1 MPRVNYCNPD
11 NLGKGKNTQEKKSSG
26 RPSASRKQLER
37 DIVSLFGMCLTLADL
52 MSVLGLK
59 DRACARNWIQSE
71 GIEPVLV
78 NGRKRYLATDVA
90 KALDNSK
97 LRASAV

>member
-11 NLGKGKNTQEKKSSG
+11 NLGQRKTQEKKAPA
-26 RPSASRKQLER
+26 RASASRKQLER

-52 MSVLGLK
+52 MAVLGLK
-59 DRACARNWIQSE
+59 DRTCARNWIQSE
-71 GIEPVLV
+71 GIEAVLV
-78 NGRKRYLATDVA
+78 NGRKRYLASDVA

-97 LRASAV
+97 LRASAM

>member
-1 MPRVNYCNPD
+1 MPRVNYCNTE
-11 NLGKGKNTQEKKSSG
+11 NLGQKKPQEKKTSG
-26 RPSASRKQLER
+26 RASASRKQLER
-37 DIVSLFGMCLTLADL
+37 DIISLFGMCLTLADL

-71 GIEPVLV
+71 GIEAVLV
-78 NGRKRYLATDVA
+78 NGRKRYLASDVA

>member
-1 MPRVNYCNPD
+1 MPRVNYCNID
-11 NLGKGKNTQEKKSSG
+11 NLGKGKAQEKKASKST
-26 RPSASRKQLER
+26 ASRKQLER
-37 DIVSLFGMCLTLADL
+37 DIIALFGMCLTLADL
-52 MSVLGLK
+52 MAVLGLK

-78 NGRKRYLATDVA
+78 NGRKRYLASDVA

-97 LRASAV
+97 LRASAG

>member
-1 MPRVNYCNPD
+1 MPRVNYCNTD
-11 NLGKGKNTQEKKSSG
+11 SLGKKNPQEKKAAS
-26 RPSASRKQLER
+26 RASASRKQLER
-37 DIVSLFGMCLTLADL
+37 DIISLFGMCLTLADL

>member
-1 MPRVNYCNPD
+1 MPRVNCCNIE
-11 NLGKGKNTQEKKSSG
+11 NLGQKKTQEKKTSG
-26 RPSASRKQLER
+26 RASASRKQLER
-37 DIVSLFGMCLTLADL
+37 DIISLFGMCLTLADL

-59 DRACARNWIQSE
+59 DRACARNWIQNE
-71 GIEPVLV
+71 GIEAVVV

>member
-1 MPRVNYCNPD
+1 MPRVNYCNVD
-11 NLGKGKNTQEKKSSG
+11 NLGKGKATQEKKSAG
-26 RPSASRKQLER
+26 RASASRKQLER
-37 DIVSLFGMCLTLADL
+37 DIIALFGMCLTLADL

>member
-11 NLGKGKNTQEKKSSG
+11 NLGKGKTAQEKKSAG

-78 NGRKRYLATDVA
+78 NGRKRYLASDVA
-90 KALDNSK
+90 KTLDNSK
-97 LRASAV
+97 LRACAM

>member
-1 MPRVNYCNPD
+1 MPRVNYCNTE
-11 NLGKGKNTQEKKSSG
+11 NLGQKKTQEKKTTS
-26 RPSASRKQLER
+26 RASASRKQLEK
-37 DIVSLFGMCLTLADL
+37 DIIALFGMCLTLADL

-71 GIEPVLV
+71 GIEPVMV

>member
-11 NLGKGKNTQEKKSSG
+11 NLGKHKPQEKKSTG
-26 RPSASRKQLER
+26 RASASRKQLER
-37 DIVSLFGMCLTLADL
+37 DIVNLFGMCLTLADL
-52 MSVLGLK
+52 MTVLGLK

-71 GIEPVLV
+71 GIEAVLV
-78 NGRKRYLATDVA
+78 NGRKRYLASDVA